1 MNFIEVIKKNK
12 LSMILM
18 SITLVLIITCVILF
32 KPDFIMVLPYFVSLV
47 IGALQASA
55 NRYAPLIGGVNSIF
69 YAIVYYYLG
78 LNGNALYALLVSFPL
93 QIITFIRWQKNKYG
107 SSTIFKKMT
116 WGGRAL
122 TAAAFVL
129 AVVGF
134 RAILNL
140 MGGSQQLLD
149 SMTTLFGILITVLT
163 MLSFVEYSYLAPI
176 SGMVGLYMYISGA
189 FEITGAGVG
198 LAEGGEKKIHIIIFS
213 IYSLICVTRGF
224 FRVQKLYKEQQNSL
238 TKA

>member
-1 MNFIEVIKKNK
+1 MNFIEVFKKNK

-18 SITLVLIITCVILF
+18 AITAALIITCVILF

-122 TAAAFVL
+122 TAAVFIL
-129 AVVGF
+129 AVIGF
-134 RAILNL
+134 RAILNI
-140 MGGSQQLLD
+140 MGGTQQLLD

-163 MLSFVEYSYLAPI
+163 MLSYVEYSYLNPI
-176 SGMVGLYMYISGA
+176 SVAVGLIMNFLLA
-189 FEITGAGVG
+189 FEVGGGTIT

-224 FRVQKLYKEQQNSL
+224 FRIKKLYKEQQTL
-238 TKA
+238 KAGS

>member
-1 MNFIEVIKKNK
+1 MNFIEVFKKNK

-18 SITLVLIITCVILF
+18 AITAALIIACIILF

-55 NRYAPLIGGVNSIF
+55 NRYAPLIGGVNSIL
-69 YAIVYYYLG
+69 YALVYYYLG
-78 LNGNALYALLVSFPL
+78 LNGNALYALLISFPL

-107 SSTIFKKMT
+107 SSTVFKKMS

-122 TAAAFVL
+122 TALIFAL
-129 AVVGF
+129 SVVGF
-134 RAILNL
+134 RAILN
-140 MGGSQQLLD
+140 MMEGSQQLLD

-163 MLSFVEYSYLAPI
+163 MLSYVEYSYLAPI
-176 SGMVGLYMYISGA
+176 SGAVGLVMNFLLA
-189 FEITGAGVG
+189 FNIGGGTIA
-198 LAEGGEKKIHIIIFS
+198 LATDGEKKIHIIIFG

-224 FRVQKLYKEQQNSL
+224 FRIKKLYKEQQN
-238 TKA
+238 TVNK